1 MISGEAQF
9 FYVWSIAFVAF
20 ILWRVR
26 TNPIGQIHRAVLD
39 DNLDLVRSCLERG
52 VDADIRQGQG
62 MTPLCLAAA
71 SGHREIVELLID
83 RGADLDRGLVE
94 EDGVNPLLGAAIG
107 NHTELMDSLLARGA
121 KTGLHF
127 AALRGDINAVR
138 TFLEQQI
145 FPINSK
151 RNRGMTP
158 LHLAAMGGHR
168 EITELLLNS
177 GADVNF
183 YTPASETPLTQ
194 AVVCNRLEVAELLID
209 RGADMKQAAAMYL
222 ATHRNYREMVE
233 L

>member
-1 MISGEAQF
+1 M
-9 FYVWSIAFVAF
+9 
-20 ILWRVR
+20 R

-39 DNLDLVRSCLERG
+39 GNLDLVRSCLERG

-62 MTPLCLAAA
+62 MTPLCMAAA
-71 SGHREIVELLID
+71 SGHREIAELLI
-83 RGADLDRGLVE
+83 DRGLVE

-127 AALRGDINAVR
+127 AALRGDIYAVR

-158 LHLAAMGGHR
+158 LHLAA
-168 EITELLLNS
+168 
-177 GADVNF
+177 
-183 YTPASETPLTQ
+183 
-194 AVVCNRLEVAELLID
+194 
-209 RGADMKQAAAMYL
+209 
-222 ATHRNYREMVE
+222 
-233 L
+233 